1 MKKPLYLVAMRG
13 AGSGNIIT
21 WLSTSD
27 FDTHND
33 VVLLDT
39 LEIECEVK
47 QSDAEIEAMLDAG
60 KVREIDT
67 LEAKLKELKGL
78 KNETA

>member
-1 MKKPLYLVAMRG
+1 MKKTIYLVAMRG
-13 AGSGNIIT
+13 TGTGNIIT

-47 QSDAEIEAMLDAG
+47 QSDTEIEALLDAG
-60 KVREIDT
+60 KVSEIDT
-67 LEAKLKELKGL
+67 LEARLKELR
-78 KNETA
+78 A